1 LSKRILIVRLSAIG
15 DVIQST
21 PVARQLKLQH
31 PDWHVAWVV
40 ERKALAGI
48 AHNPRV
54 DETIVMD
61 TKRPASW
68 REMWGRLRGRYD
80 ITLDLQCLLKAGLVT
95 WIAGSPLRIGRD
107 DAREGS
113 GVFYNRRMPTRW
125 DHTYISQHYLEQGA
139 DLGLDPS
146 DYVPELFLAEE
157 DHAAAERLWAEV
169 GLGAPG
175 VAVGALT
182 RARPAAQTTSR
193 SGERSYRNHAP
204 VVALIAFSAEPT
216 REWLTERFAQVGDAL
231 TEQHGARCVIF
242 GSRAEMPR
250 AEALAAQMR
259 SEPIILAGKTSLGS
273 AAAFL
278 QRCDLALGADTGLTH
293 YAFAL
298 GTPLI
303 CLLGPSP
310 LRNGPKSDTAVSLW
324 SECPHR
330 PCRPSDRCR
339 RGEGRP
345 CLAEITVEQVLEAA
359 ARLLEASPP

>member
-1 LSKRILIVRLSAIG
+1 MSKRILIVRLSAIG

-48 AHNPRV
+48 AHNPHV
-54 DETIVMD
+54 DEVIVMD
-61 TKRPASW
+61 TRRMASW
-68 REMWGRLRGRYD
+68 REMWQRLRGKYD

-95 WIAGSPLRIGRD
+95 WIAHSPLRIGRD
-107 DAREGS
+107 DAREGAR
-113 GVFYNRRMPTRW
+113 FAYNRLMPTRM
-125 DHTYISQHYLEQGA
+125 DHIYISQHYLEQGA
-139 DLGLDPS
+139 DLGLDPG
-146 DYVPELFLAEE
+146 DYVPELFLSEE
-157 DHAAAERLWAEV
+157 DHATAERLWAAA
-169 GLGAPG
+169 GLGELSP
-175 VAVGALT
+175 VGALIGT
-182 RARPAAQTTSR
+182 RCRGDGRLR
-193 SGERSYRNHAP
+193 SGERSYRHGPA
-204 VVALIAFSAEPT
+204 VVALLAFSAEPT
-216 REWLTERFAQVGDAL
+216 REWPTERFARVGDAL
-231 TEQHGARCVIF
+231 AERYGARCVIF
-242 GSRAEMPR
+242 GSKAEVPR
-250 AEALAAQMR
+250 AEALAAQMQ
-259 SEPIILAGKTSLGS
+259 SKPVILAGKTSLGS

-278 QRCDLALGADTGLTH
+278 QRCNLAIGADTGLTH

-310 LRNGPKSDTAVSLW
+310 LRNGPKSDKAITLW

-345 CLAEITVEQVLEAA
+345 CMEGITVEQVLKAA
-359 ARLLEASPP
+359 GRLLRC

>member
-1 LSKRILIVRLSAIG
+1 MSKRILIVRLSAIG

-31 PDWHVAWVV
+31 PDWHVAWAV

-48 AHNPRV
+48 AHNPHV

-68 REMWGRLRGRYD
+68 CEMWGRLRGRYD

-95 WIAGSPLRIGRD
+95 WIAHSPLRIGRD
-107 DAREGS
+107 DAREGARLA
-113 GVFYNRRMPTRW
+113 YTRLMPTRM

-139 DLGLDPS
+139 DLGLDPN

-157 DHAAAERLWAEV
+157 DHAAAQRLWAEV
-169 GLGAPG
+169 GLSDP
-175 VAVGALT
+175 
-182 RARPAAQTTSR
+182 
-193 SGERSYRNHAP
+193 P

-216 REWLTERFAQVGDAL
+216 REWPTERYAQVGDAL
-231 TEQHGARCVIF
+231 AEQYGARCIIF
-242 GSRAEMPR
+242 GSKAEVPR
-250 AEALAAQMR
+250 AEALAARMQ
-259 SEPIILAGKTSLGS
+259 SEPIILAGRTSLGS
-273 AAAFL
+273 AAALL
-278 QRCDLALGADTGLTH
+278 QRCDLAVGADTGLTH

-310 LRNGPKSDTAVSLW
+310 LRNGPKSATAITVW

-330 PCRPSDRCR
+330 PCRPSDRCK
-339 RGEGRP
+339 RGDGRP

-359 ARLLEASPP
+359 GRLLSR